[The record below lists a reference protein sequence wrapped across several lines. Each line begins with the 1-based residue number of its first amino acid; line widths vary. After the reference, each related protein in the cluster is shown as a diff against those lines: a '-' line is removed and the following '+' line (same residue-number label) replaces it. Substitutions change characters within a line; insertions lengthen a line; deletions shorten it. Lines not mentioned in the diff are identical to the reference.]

1 MIAVAE
7 QVSKPLGNLANSAVL
22 RAVEEEE
29 QEMKCEN
36 IKTCQRRSRSKYRYP
51 QQKQQQQQQQQQRP
65 LTQLHQQ
72 QLEQIKTEYLKQQND
87 VTIDRD
93 TVLKINRLAT
103 RRNLHKREHSWPPTA
118 SGDSYSDYGNESDGG
133 GCGSGGSHHVGSR
146 TSGVEQQHAQQHV
159 RSSSHDNAIQFDKS
173 VCRRHGIDA
182 IREKFNSPTRIIEPT
197 IGELRLLRQ
206 RQQKPNDRTQ
216 AVCAQKQTLR
226 KSDRN
231 KSENMTATN
240 IRKSN
245 PHTTRN
251 TNLKKTNTSSLQSME
266 KDDGKLT
273 SQNEIKEMEHTTT
286 LPIQKGFSAPETKA
300 ADLDIG
306 LVEPKRQYFEG
317 LASSKR
323 WHSFENVSIA
333 PGEIT
338 KQEKLIKR
346 VPASAH
352 KRQSYSLERGR
363 NAKINKQLHLPPQK
377 PRVTVSDGDHFS
389 SKLQRRAIQLATEI
403 KISYDLD
410 ADEHNIQVMTRNEPD
425 SGFLDDEMEGLPLPP
440 TPEVKTKHI
449 IPTNAGQGS
458 GNNSVKAT
466 FPESTQTSSED
477 AKDTI
482 SPQIFDDSCIYLRSI
497 DLQDNTLA
505 YIPAA
510 ITIVPSPTEEI
521 MQHWREPNKL
531 KANIKDS
538 VENENLMSLAEQKS
552 AKATPEATKQ
562 RNDKLQSDSKAE
574 EPKTYVTRLPST
586 PTGIQLT
593 RQTSNNNKSK
603 GKSQLNNNNNSNCN
617 DNKQNMITTMTST
630 LASKPT
636 TMIPQETVTG
646 TTHSFQTEIEQQQ
659 QQLTKKHNM
668 QKDVSTQQQSTG
680 VYYTDGDYLY
690 GPFRSSSAPSLA
702 DISVRPLCV
711 AKGDEGSQM
720 DLNVIQEKTD
730 AETNHHKQDNKNEI
744 ATLAAKYEHIQ
755 QSITEHLKQID
766 SYIENAKIAL
776 KSSTS
781 QALQPRDIALWP
793 HKANV
798 DDIGREKQNIESP
811 LKEVL
816 RKLSYIMTEV
826 QPHHTS
832 SRNEEECSY
841 MKNMPTENL
850 PVVDQVLMDL
860 GKLATHL
867 RAYET
872 TDDITS
878 IKAILQQLQ
887 AKHCLTSAK
896 SSHMHC
902 NVEPP
907 PATAQHATTT
917 NEEILDKAIKE
928 MSNQMRLDDE
938 NLTQGNNCRKT
949 QTQTLNKHLSN
960 QSSSSAQH
968 VISVARSSTPV
979 PPPPP
984 PPFPLASNVIHLN
997 KRKPENVCDVVASY
1011 EQLSATGKI
1020 ITPDTLAQPIA
1031 SLTSTNQQQSHLREL
1046 EQHQQH
1052 LHQQSE
1058 HGVLQLTPKEDR
1070 KNLVSG
1076 FIATRRHQQQ
1086 LVDQVID
1093 TVDKAAALE
1102 NMPASEVN
1110 VNEHSTTSAISPESV
1125 TISSAGFNEKDV
1137 AITQKCIISDSTN
1150 AQTFPIEKKANERH
1164 IINDSAND
1172 IMSDEQFPNDND
1184 KHSSHAIN
1192 YLKDHESKSK
1202 TQQENKS
1209 KLTFHPS
1216 QPGADTDSD
1225 KQVET
1230 YKVSYEVRSPYV
1242 TRRQISWEDIKMQQ
1256 ASNTATITAHIP
1268 HSDNETQMTSPH
1280 KTNPKYTVLMPEKN
1294 KKNPET
1300 VFASEPTVSTTSS
1313 HVKMQSTMPLKPRT
1327 QSKQE
1332 CSDMV
1337 IAKEQQSPTPLR
1349 KYTATLIEPH
1359 VPMRAAPPYG
1369 MNANENL
1376 KASMKR
1382 TSSISPM
1389 RTDSPKYD
1397 YGSSTEIK
1405 RESVSKSSAPLYQP
1419 RTSSRG
1425 TSPFDL
1431 STVNNAGTS
1440 ISSVR
1445 SHKIDS
1451 ANATNES
1458 ASPVDANLPERPR
1471 TPSNLN
1477 LENIEKKEETLGKY
1491 ITSPA
1496 QSRFSPSVTFPIRI
1510 NIVGASVLMLKKTP
1524 PQNNENYYGGDVE
1537 DDNMKPCSPIRKYP
1551 QPLIEPRIPTRA
1563 ASPFGLNVIESTRKQ
1578 RTPSPARAIAKN
1590 WHDHAERTDNIKL
1603 TYVPQVEGHN
1613 VGLLVRTTIETSP
1626 STPAAH
1632 YRKQHE
1638 TQTAV
1643 TLIDNSKKLYSHHP
1657 CSSNIEKS
1665 HQNKTNIDID
1675 RVGADGDAY
1684 NDLQNINAVG
1694 TSRRGNKRNCDIRV
1708 TLTSPTLPSIT
1719 YQHYKRALERKL
1731 SLTSATTTQE
1741 IPSEMKDSFAN
1752 PTDATA
1758 NTCDGSNREMIASA
1772 QQQQQQQQEHQ
1783 KHHAYELVSPLPTV
1797 INRSF
1802 DNVSPR
1808 PYISIE
1814 GYKRVAWPPVSEE
1827 RIVREFTP
1835 QPQPQYQTVPT
1846 NNQYEQQQQQQQQ
1859 QQQRQQQQQP
1869 HHQQQS
1875 YPSTAVPSIQ
1885 QQYRAPSYDTHHQ
1898 QVQNPIQPQYSPL
1911 ARSNQQPPQFE
1922 QQYQQPPW
1930 MQSNQR
1936 QFQPKPQP
1944 YQAPQYQPPLN
1955 QYQTISI
1962 QTQPNQFATQ
1972 TNQTYNFNSQPQ
1984 QQQQTIPSHDQPD
1997 HRHLQQQPLQTQD
2010 YRSGSP
2016 GVITLRKEAPI
2027 SQTPTPVYTS
2037 QPAAVILKG
2046 GSNMRGD
2053 LKWPPPEYKEAAA
2066 RENEERRQIAMG
2078 PACRPRKTNRDYTAF
2093 FAKNALSHHYPS
2105 YKVPPGTQHI
2115 MAK

>member
-1 MIAVAE
+1 MKIKE
-7 QVSKPLGNLANSAVL
+7 KSQVK
-22 RAVEEEE
+22 
-29 QEMKCEN
+29 N
-36 IKTCQRRSRSKYRYP
+36 IKTCQRRSRSKHRYP
-51 QQKQQQQQQQQQRP
+51 QQKQQQQQQRP
-65 LTQLHQQ
+65 LTLLHQQ
-72 QLEQIKTEYLKQQND
+72 QLEQIKTEYLKQQHD

-133 GCGSGGSHHVGSR
+133 GCGSGGNHHVGSR
-146 TSGVEQQHAQQHV
+146 TSGLEQQHAQQHV

-197 IGELRLLRQ
+197 IGELRLLRE
-206 RQQKPNDRTQ
+206 RQQKPIDRTQ
-216 AVCAQKQTLR
+216 AVFAQKQTPR

-231 KSENMTATN
+231 KSTKMTATN
-240 IRKSN
+240 IRKTN
-245 PHTTRN
+245 PETTRN
-251 TNLKKTNTSSLQSME
+251 TSLKKADASSLQAME
-266 KDDGKLT
+266 KDGGKST
-273 SQNEIKEMEHTTT
+273 SQNGTQEMEYTTT
-286 LPIQKGFSAPETKA
+286 LPIEKGFSAPETKA

-317 LASSKR
+317 LACSKR

-338 KQEKLIKR
+338 KQEKVMKR
-346 VPASAH
+346 VPTSTH

-363 NAKINKQLHLPPQK
+363 NAKFNKQLHLPPQK
-377 PRVTVSDGDHFS
+377 PRVTISDGDHFS
-389 SKLQRRAIQLATEI
+389 PKLQRCATQLATEI

-410 ADEHNIQVMTRNEPD
+410 ADEHNIQVMTRNQPD
-425 SGFLDDEMEGLPLPP
+425 SGFLEDEMEGLPLPP
-440 TPEVKTKHI
+440 TPEMQAKRI

-458 GNNSVKAT
+458 DNNSVKST
-466 FPESTQTSSED
+466 FHESSLKAFED
-477 AKDTI
+477 LKDTI
-482 SPQIFDDSCIYLRSI
+482 TPQIYDDSCIYLRSI

-510 ITIVPSPTEEI
+510 ITIVPSPTDEI

-538 VENENLMSLAEQKS
+538 VENENLMSLAEQKC

-593 RQTSNNNKSK
+593 RQTSSNNKSK
-603 GKSQLNNNNNSNCN
+603 GKSQLNNNSNCN

-646 TTHSFQTEIEQQQ
+646 ATHSFQTEIEQQQ
-659 QQLTKKHNM
+659 QLTKKHNI
-668 QKDVSTQQQSTG
+668 QKDVSTQQESTG

-690 GPFRSSSAPSLA
+690 GPFRSSSASSLA

-711 AKGDEGSQM
+711 AKGDESSQM
-720 DLNVIQEKTD
+720 DLNVIQKKTD

-798 DDIGREKQNIESP
+798 DTIGREKQNIESP

-867 RAYET
+867 RTYET

-896 SSHMHC
+896 SLHMHC

-907 PATAQHATTT
+907 PAAAQHATTT

-949 QTQTLNKHLSN
+949 QTQTLNKQLSN

-968 VISVARSSTPV
+968 VISVARPVTPV

-984 PPFPLASNVIHLN
+984 PPFPLVSNVIHLN

-1031 SLTSTNQQQSHLREL
+1031 SLASTNQQQSHLREL

-1052 LHQQSE
+1052 LHQRSQ

-1070 KNLVSG
+1070 KNVVSG

-1110 VNEHSTTSAISPESV
+1110 VNEHSTTSTISPESV
-1125 TISSAGFNEKDV
+1125 TISSAALNEKDV

-1150 AQTFPIEKKANERH
+1150 AQTFPIEKKTNGRH

-1184 KHSSHAIN
+1184 KRSSHTIN
-1192 YLKDHESKSK
+1192 YLKDHESKSES
-1202 TQQENKS
+1202 QQENKS

-1256 ASNTATITAHIP
+1256 ASNTATITALIP

-1280 KTNPKYTVLMPEKN
+1280 KTNPKYSILMTEKN

-1337 IAKEQQSPTPLR
+1337 ITKEQQSPTLLH

-1359 VPMRAAPPYG
+1359 VPMRAAPRYG

-1376 KASMKR
+1376 KESMAR

-1389 RTDSPKYD
+1389 RSDSPKYD
-1397 YGSSTEIK
+1397 YGSSAEIG
-1405 RESVSKSSAPLYQP
+1405 RESVSKPSAPLFQP
-1419 RTSSRG
+1419 RTSSRA
-1425 TSPFDL
+1425 TSPFNL
-1431 STVNNAGTS
+1431 SAINNASNSVNSVRSKENELAKTSNESVSICS
-1440 ISSVR
+1440 ISSVDSNSPAR
-1445 SHKIDS
+1445 S
-1451 ANATNES
+1451 T
-1458 ASPVDANLPERPR
+1458 
-1471 TPSNLN
+1471 TPLN
-1477 LENIEKKEETLGKY
+1477 LSRENIKKTEETLGKY

-1496 QSRFSPSVTFPIRI
+1496 ESRFSPSVTFPIRI
-1510 NIVGASVLMLKKTP
+1510 DIVETPVLLLKETP
-1524 PQNNENYYGGDVE
+1524 QCNENDYGGDV
-1537 DDNMKPCSPIRKYP
+1537 DDDSAKPYSPIRKYP

-1563 ASPFGLNVIESTRKQ
+1563 ASPFGLNVIETTRKE
-1578 RTPSPARAIAKN
+1578 RTPSPARATSKN
-1590 WHDHAERTDNIKL
+1590 WHNHAERTDNIKL
-1603 TYVPQVEGHN
+1603 TYVPQVNGHN

-1626 STPAAH
+1626 STPAAY
-1632 YRKQHE
+1632 YRNQHE
-1638 TQTAV
+1638 TKTAV
-1643 TLIDNSKKLYSHHP
+1643 TLIDSSKNL
-1657 CSSNIEKS
+1657 CSPHSCPSNIENSHHKKS
-1665 HQNKTNIDID
+1665 NIDID
-1675 RVGADGDAY
+1675 RVGADSDAY

-1694 TSRRGNKRNCDIRV
+1694 TSRRGNKRNCNIRV

-1741 IPSEMKDSFAN
+1741 IPSEMNDSFAN
-1752 PTDATA
+1752 STAATA
-1758 NTCDGSNREMIASA
+1758 NTCDGSIREMIASA
-1772 QQQQQQQQEHQ
+1772 QQQQQQQQQRQHQ
-1783 KHHAYELVSPLPTV
+1783 KHHANELSSPLPTV

-1814 GYKRVAWPPVSEE
+1814 EAYSSE
-1827 RIVREFTP
+1827 
-1835 QPQPQYQTVPT
+1835 Y
-1846 NNQYEQQQQQQQQ
+1846 
-1859 QQQRQQQQQP
+1859 
-1869 HHQQQS
+1869 
-1875 YPSTAVPSIQ
+1875 
-1885 QQYRAPSYDTHHQ
+1885 
-1898 QVQNPIQPQYSPL
+1898 YSP
-1911 ARSNQQPPQFE
+1911 
-1922 QQYQQPPW
+1922 
-1930 MQSNQR
+1930 
-1936 QFQPKPQP
+1936 
-1944 YQAPQYQPPLN
+1944 
-1955 QYQTISI
+1955 
-1962 QTQPNQFATQ
+1962 
-1972 TNQTYNFNSQPQ
+1972 
-1984 QQQQTIPSHDQPD
+1984 
-1997 HRHLQQQPLQTQD
+1997 
-2010 YRSGSP
+2010 
-2016 GVITLRKEAPI
+2016 
-2027 SQTPTPVYTS
+2027 
-2037 QPAAVILKG
+2037 
-2046 GSNMRGD
+2046 
-2053 LKWPPPEYKEAAA
+2053 YKI
-2066 RENEERRQIAMG
+2066 N
-2078 PACRPRKTNRDYTAF
+2078 T
-2093 FAKNALSHHYPS
+2093 
-2105 YKVPPGTQHI
+2105 
-2115 MAK
+2115 